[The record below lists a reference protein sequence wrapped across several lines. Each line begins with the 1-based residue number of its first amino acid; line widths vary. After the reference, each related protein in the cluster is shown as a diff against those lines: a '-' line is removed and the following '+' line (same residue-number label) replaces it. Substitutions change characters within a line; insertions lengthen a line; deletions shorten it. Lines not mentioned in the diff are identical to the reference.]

1 LVINPPICT
10 DSKIKLKTIQ
20 AQTSIQFALILEN
33 IWIVRNQV
41 VHNDLKIN
49 HLAIVKNL
57 EVRVLEHWHILNPL
71 LVDDTRVV
79 SIPKWFVPPPQ
90 VLKFNVDAA
99 LKDGLAT
106 LAVIVRSDSG
116 HVLNGWPKR
125 YDTTDPCTAEAAAI
139 LWAIELAK
147 ENNYLK
153 ILVEGDAKIC
163 IEVITEVAATIPWR
177 ILSLVNIIMVLA
189 LEFPSCSF
197 CWVRRD
203 ANGMAH
209 SLAKFASSLPSC
221 FSCNSSNLLLSV
233 HEAWIRD
240 LIASSS

>member
-1 LVINPPICT
+1 MALLIILKQKPFKPRKT
-10 DSKIKLKTIQ
+10 D
-20 AQTSIQFALILEN
+20 FHGFE
-33 IWIVRNQV
+33 V

-57 EVRVLEHWHILNPL
+57 EERVLEHWHILNPL
-71 LVDDTRVV
+71 LLDDTGVV
-79 SIPKWFVPPPQ
+79 SIPRWSFPPPQ
-90 VLKFNVDAA
+90 VLKLNVDAA

-106 LAVIVRSDSG
+106 LAVIVRSDSR
-116 HVLNGWPKR
+116 HVMNGWTKR

-139 LWAIELAK
+139 LWAMELAK

-163 IEVITEVAATIPWR
+163 IEVITEEAATIPWR
-177 ILSLVNIIMVLA
+177 ILSLVNIIKVLA
-189 LEFPSCSF
+189 LEFPAYSF

-203 ANGMAH
+203 ANGVAH

-221 FSCNSSNLLLSV
+221 FSCNSSNLPPSV
-233 HEAWIRD
+233 HET
-240 LIASSS
+240 

>member
-1 LVINPPICT
+1 M
-10 DSKIKLKTIQ
+10 
-20 AQTSIQFALILEN
+20 
-33 IWIVRNQV
+33 
-41 VHNDLKIN
+41 HNDLKIN

-71 LVDDTRVV
+71 LVDDTGVV
-79 SIPKWFVPPPQ
+79 SVPRWFIPLPQ
-90 VLKFNVDAA
+90 VLKLNVDAA

-116 HVLNGWPKR
+116 HVMNGWTKR
-125 YDTTDPCTAEAAAI
+125 YDTTDPCTTEAAAI
-139 LWAIELAK
+139 LWAMELAK

-163 IEVITEVAATIPWR
+163 IEAITEVATTILGR
-177 ILSLVNIIMVLA
+177 ILSLVNIIKVLA
-189 LEFPSCSF
+189 LEFPTCSF

-209 SLAKFASSLPSC
+209 SLAKFTSSLPSC
-221 FSCNSSNLLLSV
+221 FFCNSSNLPPSV

-240 LIASSS
+240 LIACSL